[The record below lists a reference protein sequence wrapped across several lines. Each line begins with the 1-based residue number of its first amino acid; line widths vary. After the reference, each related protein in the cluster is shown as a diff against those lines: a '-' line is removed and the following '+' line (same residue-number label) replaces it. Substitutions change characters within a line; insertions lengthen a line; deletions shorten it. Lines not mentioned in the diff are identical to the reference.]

1 MTTKEKNESKKRAL
15 EYFRNLS
22 EELDKSD
29 EMLRLLF
36 MSWERDADENETY
49 TGEEVADIVEN
60 AVLISFGRKIF
71 HDTQE
76 AIDDLIDLLDDDS
89 DE

>member
-1 MTTKEKNESKKRAL
+1 MTKEKDEKKRAL

-22 EELDKSD
+22 EELDKS
-29 EMLRLLF
+29 EEILRLLF
-36 MSWERDADENETY
+36 MSAEKDADENETY
-49 TGEEVADIVEN
+49 TGEEVVAIAEN

-76 AIDDLIDLLDDDS
+76 AIDNLIDMLDDDS